1 MSMDTKTDLPAN
13 RPRDPDLV
21 NAEIAM
27 HRAARKAREIARK
40 TGVPVVYLQDGE
52 IREDPGTDDTHPD
65 Y

>member
-1 MSMDTKTDLPAN
+1 MTVETSSKPPRN
-13 RPRDPDLV
+13 HQRDPDLV

-52 IREDPGTDDTHPD
+52 IREEPD
-65 Y
+65 NS